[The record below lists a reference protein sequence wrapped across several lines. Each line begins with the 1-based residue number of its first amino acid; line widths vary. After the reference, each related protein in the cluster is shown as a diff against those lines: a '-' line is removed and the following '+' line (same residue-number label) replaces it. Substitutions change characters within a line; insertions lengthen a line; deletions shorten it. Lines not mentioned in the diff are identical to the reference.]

1 MSELAALDFANSA
14 FYDAFSAASLPQMTE
29 LWAAS
34 GAVFCCHP
42 GWQPIHGREAV
53 LRSWAEL
60 FSNAGPMPIAHHVL
74 ARDLIGEMGVVCC
87 LESVSGHGFIATNL
101 FVRDGKLWR
110 MVHHHAGPFAGPAPV
125 IGGPGISGSSD
136 PRAN

>member
-1 MSELAALDFANSA
+1 MSALAALEFANSA

-42 GWQPIHGREAV
+42 GWQPIHGREKV

-74 ARDLIGEMGVVCC
+74 ARDLIGLQQAGGNIYY
-87 LESVSGHGFIATNL
+87 L
-101 FVRDGKLWR
+101 GKY
-110 MVHHHAGPFAGPAPV
+110 AGLLGLDVQDWGAMQTGLTKAAFTAMLYA
-125 IGGPGISGSSD
+125 
-136 PRAN
+136 AAA